1 MPRQTENVVMSLETL
16 YWAPDPLRDQDL
28 SVQPCV
34 WPVFFKID
42 GATAVLS
49 DQPETFKKL
58 VGTATVVGTTGT
70 GRLAGRLAVNAT
82 LAIPPEVG
90 QWSGQVQPIPV
101 GPDLQTMLGTDVAGI
116 FGVLAVVLDPSGLP
130 ANAIEAGHAAL
141 NEAVQTALD
150 QLITELPPLPV
161 TIPPGDID
169 EAGKSIAAAVESA
182 ITSALSSLQAI
193 KEYLFDTTASGYI
206 QTNFKQDDLQP
217 QDVPPG
223 DVNQVE
229 FTNTFTWAYPG
240 TIGVNGAFA
249 RARRG
254 VSQGILS
261 HFDSGV
267 RAVAGYADPSY
278 QHAIVGTGDGK
289 VTEIW
294 WQGAAGT
301 GQGTLSQFTSGIVG
315 LAAFYA
321 DDGYHHVIVGTDDGN
336 VTELWW
342 QGGGAVGR
350 GVLAHMNSPIRA
362 MAGYF
367 AEDTNNAIVA
377 TADGTVTQ
385 IWWQGSAPPGQGA
398 IAHFPVPVVALT
410 GYAAP
415 DGYEHVFVANAYGL
429 VTELYWQG
437 PNAAVQGAQMQL
449 DAYPWNSV
457 VGLGGYYAAEDGLQH
472 VIAAT
477 TDGTL
482 REFFWS
488 VGNPILRDDLT
499 NVSVIVPAIGA
510 YEDPSGYQHVI
521 VGTKE
526 GNVHEVYWK
535 PRAHRHIGPRPGN
548 RKGFAGLNRDGAP
561 ML

>member
-49 DQPETFKKL
+49 DQPDTLEKL

-70 GRLAGRLAVNAT
+70 GRLAGKLAMNASLT
-82 LAIPPEVG
+82 IPPEIG
-90 QWSGQVQPIPV
+90 EWSGQVVPIPV
-101 GPDLQTMLGTDVAGI
+101 GANLQTMLGPDVAGI
-116 FGVLAVVLDPSGLP
+116 FGVLALVLDPSGLP

-141 NEAVQTALD
+141 NESVQTALNN
-150 QLITELPPLPV
+150 LITQLPPLPV
-161 TIPPGDID
+161 RIPPEDID
-169 EAGKSIAAAVESA
+169 TAAKAIAKAVESA
-182 ITSALSSLQAI
+182 IESALSTLQGI
-193 KEYLFDTTASGYI
+193 KEYFFDTTAYGYI

-217 QDVPPG
+217 QDVAPG

-240 TIGVNGAFA
+240 AVGVNGAFS
-249 RARRG
+249 RARREVG
-254 VSQGILS
+254 QGILS

-267 RAVAGYADPSY
+267 RAVAGYSDPSY

-294 WQGAAGT
+294 WQGSGGT
-301 GQGTLSQFTSGIVG
+301 GQGTLTQFTSGIVG

-321 DDGYHHVIVGTDDGN
+321 DDGYHHAIVGTDDGN

-342 QGGGAVGR
+342 QGDGVVGR
-350 GVLAHMNSPIRA
+350 GVLAHMNSPIKA
-362 MAGYF
+362 VAGYF
-367 AEDTNNAIVA
+367 AEETNNAIVA
-377 TADGTVTQ
+377 TADGTITQ
-385 IWWQGSAPPGQGA
+385 IWWQGSAAPGQGA
-398 IAHFPVPVVALT
+398 IAHFDIPVVGLT

-437 PNAAVQGAQMQL
+437 PDPAAQGAQMQL

-457 VGLGGYYAAEDGLQH
+457 VGLGGYYAAADGLQH

-488 VGNPILRDDLT
+488 PGNPILRDDLT
-499 NVSVIVPAIGA
+499 NVNVIVPVIGA
-510 YEDPSGYQHVI
+510 YYDPSGYQHVI
-521 VGTKE
+521 VGTSE
-526 GNVHEVYWK
+526 GDVHEVYWK
-535 PRAHRHIGPRPGN
+535 PRAHRQTGPRPIPGP
-548 RKGFAGLNRDGAP
+548 AIEHL
-561 ML
+561 